1 MSGSSRRARQN
12 DVGRTWG
19 YGWMGGLAR
28 AFLRPAFVFILV
40 ALVVALLIVGIGELL
55 LALHP
60 EMGEHEISG
69 FASTVQEF
77 VRPDLLSA
85 LGLSLV
91 VLFGGAVLSRPRRE
105 PRSLDEPVA
114 IGERP
119 FFAPVTPPPTDEEVT
134 RRGPLGTWA
143 DIAPGFTLY
152 ARNGA
157 LAKVVALLPA
167 EEEYGKSRRG
177 ILYASGLYGANDEM
191 WIPLEAVY
199 AVYPE
204 TGSAFL
210 AAKGDEIEHFG
221 WNLPPESFRRGQS
234 VHAPLPSF

>member
-1 MSGSSRRARQN
+1 MGSF
-12 DVGRTWG
+12 
-19 YGWMGGLAR
+19 AR
-28 AFLRPAFVFILV
+28 AFLRPAIVFILV
-40 ALVVALLIVGIGELL
+40 AAVVAFLIVGIGQLL

-60 EMGEHEISG
+60 EMGEREISG

-77 VRPDLLSA
+77 IRPDLLTA

-91 VLFGGAVLSRPRRE
+91 VLFGGAILSRPRGE
-105 PRSLDEPVA
+105 PQKLDEPVA
-114 IGERP
+114 VGERP
-119 FFAPVTPPPTDEEVT
+119 FFAPVEPPPTDEEAT

-143 DIAPGFTLY
+143 DIQPGFTLY

-157 LAKVVALLPA
+157 LAKVVAVLPP
-167 EEEYGKSRRG
+167 EEEYGKTRRG

-191 WIPLEAVY
+191 WIPLEAIY

-204 TGSAFL
+204 TSSGFL

-221 WNLPPESFRRGQS
+221 WNLPPESFRRGS
-234 VHAPLPSF
+234 RIHSPLPSF

>member
-1 MSGSSRRARQN
+1 MNRSPSASVPSSPRSHHRRPTKRSPGAVRSEP
-12 DVGRTWG
+12 GRT
-19 YGWMGGLAR
+19 
-28 AFLRPAFVFILV
+28 
-40 ALVVALLIVGIGELL
+40 
-55 LALHP
+55 
-60 EMGEHEISG
+60 S
-69 FASTVQEF
+69 Q
-77 VRPDLLSA
+77 PD
-85 LGLSLV
+85 
-91 VLFGGAVLSRPRRE
+91 
-105 PRSLDEPVA
+105 
-114 IGERP
+114 
-119 FFAPVTPPPTDEEVT
+119 
-134 RRGPLGTWA
+134 
-143 DIAPGFTLY
+143 FTLY

-157 LAKVVALLPA
+157 LAKVIALLPA
-167 EEEYGKSRRG
+167 EDEYGKSRRG

>member
-1 MSGSSRRARQN
+1 
-12 DVGRTWG
+12 
-19 YGWMGGLAR
+19 MGGLGR
-28 AFLRPAFVFILV
+28 AFLRPAFVFILIAV
-40 ALVVALLIVGIGELL
+40 VVALLIVGIGQLL
-55 LALHP
+55 LTLHP
-60 EMGEHEISG
+60 EMGEREVSG
-69 FASTVQEF
+69 FAATVQEF

-91 VLFGGAVLSRPRRE
+91 VLLGGALLSRPRGE
-105 PRSLDEPVA
+105 PKPLDEPVA

-157 LAKVVALLPA
+157 LATVIALLPA

-191 WIPLEAVY
+191 WIPLEAIY

-221 WNLPPESFRRGQS
+221 WNLPPESFRRGSQIHS
-234 VHAPLPSF
+234 PLPSF